1 MQSQTKSVNT
11 KMTGAVI
18 IIKSPFKIFISF
30 PPCSVLGI
38 FSTHII
44 WYGQAKDKDT
54 DKKKKRRE
62 EQRSNAVPPSANG
75 VSIPVMKVWK
85 VG

>member
-44 WYGQAKDKDT
+44 RYGQAKDKDT

-75 VSIPVMKVWK
+75 ASIPVMKV
-85 VG
+85 

>member
-30 PPCSVLGI
+30 PPFSVLGI

-75 VSIPVMKVWK
+75 ASIPVMKV
-85 VG
+85 

>member
-1 MQSQTKSVNT
+1 MI
-11 KMTGAVI
+11 GAVI

-30 PPCSVLGI
+30 PPCVLGI

-44 WYGQAKDKDT
+44 RHGQAKDKDT

-75 VSIPVMKVWK
+75 VSIPVMKV
-85 VG
+85 